1 MDRGAWRATVYGVP
15 KSWTRN
21 TLHFLFCRG
30 QQNALLADWEGLN
43 KSPEFP
49 LSAESKHLLSL
60 HPFPSSC
67 WHADRTAGAPQPQP
81 LTSRLLSQVRKQ
93 SDNVFKPEFP
103 FLAALLLCVPL
114 KKWKIRTPRKAFP
127 ALASV
132 SLGTATRALHYHYVC
147 WYSTINSEA
156 LKANMLTYP
165 QLRSSTLHYHYE
177 CWYSTLNN
185 EALKAN
191 MLTYPQLRSSTL
203 QGEKFT
209 NGC

>member
-1 MDRGAWRATVYGVP
+1 MDRGAWQATVYGVP

-49 LSAESKHLLSL
+49 LSAESKHLVSL
-60 HPFPSSC
+60 HPFSSPC

-147 WYSTINSEA
+147 WYSTLNS
-156 LKANMLTYP
+156 
-165 QLRSSTLHYHYE
+165 
-177 CWYSTLNN
+177 

>member
-15 KSWTRN
+15 KSWTCN

-30 QQNALLADWEGLN
+30 QQKALLADWEGLN
-43 KSPEFP
+43 KSRVST
-49 LSAESKHLLSL
+49 LSWEETPFVSSPFLFFLLA
-60 HPFPSSC
+60 C
-67 WHADRTAGAPQPQP
+67 CRTAGAPQPQP

-132 SLGTATRALHYHYVC
+132 SLGTAPRA
-147 WYSTINSEA
+147 
-156 LKANMLTYP
+156 
-165 QLRSSTLHYHYE
+165 RHYHYE
-177 CWYSTLNN
+177 CWYSTLNS
-185 EALKAN
+185 EALKAHT
-191 MLTYPQLRSSTL
+191 LTYPQLRSSTL

-209 NGC
+209 NGCWINKWKLHWGLVFMTESQELANWWSYAPPAL